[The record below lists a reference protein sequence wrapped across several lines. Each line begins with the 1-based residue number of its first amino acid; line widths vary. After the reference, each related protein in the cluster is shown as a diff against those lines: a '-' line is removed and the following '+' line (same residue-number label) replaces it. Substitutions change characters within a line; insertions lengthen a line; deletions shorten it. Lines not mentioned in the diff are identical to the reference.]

1 MKASYPYPIE
11 TLKHWYITPLGGQSK
26 DLKPGQVGLNG
37 EALAGNTDLVPYQDR
52 VSISKLDGGGSV
64 PLFAKKYFEVV
75 PLDKSS
81 PDALS
86 RSPNGEAVFPCGG
99 SAGLKDDSTVRFLV
113 GEIIVL
119 NGVISQRFPR
129 EYASSIRRSAF

>member
-1 MKASYPYPIE
+1 MRASYPYPIE

-26 DLKPGQVGLNG
+26 DLKPGQVGLNR

-52 VSISKLDGGGSV
+52 VSISKLEGSGSV

-86 RSPNGEAVFPCGG
+86 RSPIGEAVFPCHE
-99 SAGLKDDSTVRFLV
+99 AGQKDDFTARFSV

-119 NGVISQRFPR
+119 NGVLSQRFPR
-129 EYASSIRRSAF
+129 EYAYGFR